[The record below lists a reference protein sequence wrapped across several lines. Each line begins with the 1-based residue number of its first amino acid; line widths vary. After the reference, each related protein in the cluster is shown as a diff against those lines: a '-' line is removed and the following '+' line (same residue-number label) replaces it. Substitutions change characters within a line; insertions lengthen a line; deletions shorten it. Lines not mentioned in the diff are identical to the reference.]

1 MSAGAPITP
10 PNFYVSVFVQV
21 GDSCLLFPP
30 ISTSSPGTSLKF
42 RDFSFVSNGLAELL
56 LSAGVSRK

>member
-1 MSAGAPITP
+1 M
-10 PNFYVSVFVQV
+10 SVFVQV

-42 RDFSFVSNGLAELL
+42 RDFSFVSNGFAGLL
-56 LSAGVSRK
+56 LSAGVSRS